1 MGHGLLGSEVC
12 ESPQAPSLLSHME
25 LCCLIISR
33 RPGPASSPAFL
44 PVPPLDTALLG
55 LVGLGLQSAHS
66 EG

>member
-1 MGHGLLGSEVC
+1 MGRGLLGSEVC

-44 PVPPLDTALLG
+44 PVPPLDTAF
-55 LVGLGLQSAHS
+55 
-66 EG
+66 